1 MHSECPFCHK
11 RIEGTPINKREAS
24 MLRSTYKIYYS
35 LLVPI
40 PFIGS
45 YIGGKI
51 YDIISS
57 PDEWYYRF
65 VCPQCRCS
73 WASTNNDRE
82 IKIGGNKHLV
92 TFFYRGSFVIG
103 SIENDCYLMQTEENG
118 RTKATV
124 VSKAETLLIEKY
136 ENGCSLNSSKTFGKE
151 TISQGMYIG
160 ELNNNQPNGWGACFL
175 KNGYLWYG
183 KWLRGKRNG
192 IGYECDF
199 DGNSNKVGYWQN
211 DSYII

>member
-1 MHSECPFCHK
+1 MYSECPFCHT

-24 MLRSTYKIYYS
+24 ILRTAYKTYYS

-40 PFIGS
+40 PFIGA

-57 PDEWYYRF
+57 ADEWYYRF
-65 VCPQCRCS
+65 MCPQCCCS
-73 WASTNNDRE
+73 WVSTNNNCE
-82 IKIGGNKHLV
+82 IKIGGNKHLA

-103 SIENDCYLMQTEENG
+103 SIENECYMIQTEENG

-124 VSKAETLLIEKY
+124 VSNAGTLLMTKY
-136 ENGCSLNSSKTFGKE
+136 ENGYSQDSQISFGEKI
-151 TISQGMYIG
+151 TSQGMYIG
-160 ELNNNQPNGWGACFL
+160 ELNDNQPNGWGACFL
-175 KNGYLWYG
+175 KNGYIWYG
-183 KWLRGKRNG
+183 KWLCGKRNG

-199 DGNSNKVGYWQN
+199 DGSDFKAGYWIQN
-211 DSYII
+211 IKTI